1 MCVCSVI
8 VSIPR
13 FKSKGKKTI
22 QNIIQKKEKK
32 NVLTVRRNN
41 FIGAWKKNVFIK
53 EQSKGNSNL

>member
-32 NVLTVRRNN
+32 CTHCEE
-41 FIGAWKKNVFIK
+41 K
-53 EQSKGNSNL
+53 